1 MQETIRTLLQDCETW
16 AVVGCSPDAR
26 RDSHRIAALLQSRG
40 KRVIAVNPTAGEILG
55 ERAYASLH
63 DLPPGTSVD
72 VVDIFRRSEHAGAH
86 VDEAI
91 AIGARAVWMQLGVVD
106 RAAAARA
113 VEAGL
118 LVVMDRC
125 PAIEWR
131 RLDASHHV
139 TMASERTDAEIAAW
153 KAGEAERNERAR
165 RERLRRDG
173 ARSPSENLA
182 EGIELIRFAH
192 SFAEAAARADE

>member
-1 MQETIRTLLQDCETW
+1 MALPVIGPLLSVAATLAAMQETIRTLLEEYETW
-16 AVVGCSPDAR
+16 AVVGCSPDPR
-26 RDSHRIAALLQSRG
+26 RDSNRIAGLLQSKG
-40 KRVIAVNPTAGEILG
+40 KRIIPVNPAATEIHG

-63 DLPPGTSVD
+63 DVPVEVD
-72 VVDIFRRSEHAGAH
+72 VVDIFRRADEAGAH

-113 VEAGL
+113 LEAGL

-131 RLDASHHV
+131 RLQASG
-139 TMASERTDAEIAAW
+139 TM
-153 KAGEAERNERAR
+153 
-165 RERLRRDG
+165 
-173 ARSPSENLA
+173 
-182 EGIELIRFAH
+182 
-192 SFAEAAARADE
+192 

>member
-1 MQETIRTLLQDCETW
+1 
-16 AVVGCSPDAR
+16 
-26 RDSHRIAALLQSRG
+26 
-40 KRVIAVNPTAGEILG
+40 
-55 ERAYASLH
+55 
-63 DLPPGTSVD
+63 
-72 VVDIFRRSEHAGAH
+72 
-86 VDEAI
+86 
-91 AIGARAVWMQLGVVD
+91 
-106 RAAAARA
+106 
-113 VEAGL
+113 
-118 LVVMDRC
+118 
-125 PAIEWR
+125 
-131 RLDASHHV
+131 V